1 MNTNETKKD
10 TPFGRKEKAY
20 EKIAEI
26 NKVEGFDV
34 EALAEKYHNL
44 SEDKTMWHLPVKAQK
59 AWFLMKYP
67 NGRLQ
72 TEIISYSKEEAVV
85 KASIYR
91 DYNETIPVAEAI
103 SVKTVTIGSSIS
115 ILEWAETAAIGR
127 ALVNAG
133 FGLQFDHAGDLYAGM
148 EIIPQTSPA
157 VEIKEG
163 PAPIP
168 VKEKKVAKK
177 NKDATIKKEVTL
189 TEEPKEESVAESTVE
204 PVKESEPT
212 PAAEPE
218 IKAPEPVVKSIA
230 EPTEIKAESTSANSY
245 NLEDLENDDVVAEII
260 KGFGYT
266 AQQISDAENF
276 VSVYEKTKG
285 VVLKDMQPAKLL
297 WLATKTNDEKEKEA
311 ALTICKTTPDT
322 LRSMARKGLI
332 EL

>member
-1 MNTNETKKD
+1 MNTNETKND

-44 SEDKTMWHLPVKAQK
+44 LEDKTMWRLPVKAQK

-148 EIIPQTSPA
+148 EIIPQTTPA
-157 VEIKEG
+157 AEIKEG

-177 NKDATIKKEVTL
+177 KEDAKIKEEVALTEEKETL
-189 TEEPKEESVAESTVE
+189 TESTTEPAKEEATPTIEAEKPVTESSSEST
-204 PVKESEPT
+204 ESET
-212 PAAEPE
+212 
-218 IKAPEPVVKSIA
+218 
-230 EPTEIKAESTSANSY
+230 KAESTSNY
-245 NLEDLENDDVVAEII
+245 KLEDLENDDIVADII

-266 AQQISDAENF
+266 EQQISDAENF
-276 VSVYEKTKG
+276 VSVYEKTRG

-297 WLATKTNDEKEKEA
+297 WLASKTTDEREKEA
-311 ALTICKTTPDT
+311 ALIICKTTPDT

-332 EL
+332 EI